1 MLRGPSRILSLHIGP
16 NGKRLGFSCPLSN
29 RKGRIKL
36 VQDGELG
43 MKSPYEV
50 RIDLKGRTILPL
62 MLGANRDTEMKSSER
77 YV

>member
-50 RIDLKGRTILPL
+50 RIL
-62 MLGANRDTEMKSSER
+62 
-77 YV
+77 